1 MRRNWTYILIIALLM
16 TLVSADLAS
25 AKKRRSGRGAAR
37 TQAKR
42 DSHRARG
49 SRELSRREKRGRA
62 KFATRERRGRG
73 RHVARSRRQGR
84 GSYESQA
91 TAAPV
96 ISRPSPGIPAERATE
111 IQGALIK
118 AGYMEGPASGLYDE
132 ATIEAMKKFQ
142 AAHGLSQTGL
152 PSAPLLKKLGVPKRP
167 NDGYAVPVNSVSQS
181 DKKRSQE

>member
-1 MRRNWTYILIIALLM
+1 MRRNWAYILMIALLM

-25 AKKRRSGRGAAR
+25 AKKRRSSRGA
-37 TQAKR
+37 TLTHAKR

-49 SRELSRREKRGRA
+49 SRELSRREKRGRG
-62 KFATRERRGRG
+62 KLATRERRGRG
-73 RHVARSRRQGR
+73 RHVARSRRQSR
-84 GSYESQA
+84 ASYASQA
-91 TAAPV
+91 AATPA
-96 ISRPSPGIPAERATE
+96 ISRPSPGITPERASE

-142 AAHGLSQTGL
+142 AAHGMSQTGL

-167 NDGYAVPVNSVSQS
+167 NDGYAVPVNSVSQG

>member
-1 MRRNWTYILIIALLM
+1 MRRNWAYVLMIALLM

-25 AKKRRSGRGAAR
+25 AKKRRASRGATR

-42 DSHRARG
+42 DSHRPRG
-49 SRELSRREKRGRA
+49 SRELSRREKRGRG
-62 KFATRERRGRG
+62 KYATRERRGRG
-73 RHVARSRRQGR
+73 RHVARSRRPSR
-84 GSYESQA
+84 ASYASQA
-91 TAAPV
+91 AATPA
-96 ISRPSPGIPAERATE
+96 ISRPSPGIPAERASE

-142 AAHGLSQTGL
+142 AAHGMSQTGL